1 VGIVAFVRAIFDT
14 IYRDNAWN
22 GVESRSGPGSGDAAT
37 ALLRAELVN
46 LARELDVRSVVD
58 AACGDGYWMPDL
70 PGYTGIDVSAE
81 AIELAQRRHP
91 ERRYLVGSLATVRIP
106 TADLVIFRDALQHL
120 SLNDGTAALARII
133 ESGPRF
139 LLASTYIGG
148 LNEDITT
155 GDAYS
160 PDLMGQP
167 FNLGEPD
174 RLIFDGYHYHE
185 HGTDAVRDPRKHLGL
200 WSIADVT

>member
-1 VGIVAFVRAIFDT
+1 VGIVALVRAIFDS

-37 ALLRAELVN
+37 ALLRAEIVN
-46 LARELDVRSVVD
+46 LARELDVRTVVD

-81 AIELAQRRHP
+81 AIRLAQARHP
-91 ERRYLVGSLATVRIP
+91 ERRYLVGSLSTVRIP
-106 TADLVIFRDALQHL
+106 MADLVIFRDALQHL
-120 SLNDGTAALARII
+120 SLRDGMDALARII
-133 ESGPRF
+133 GSGPRF

-148 LNEDITT
+148 TNEDIET

-160 PDLMGQP
+160 PDLMAAP
-167 FNLGEPD
+167 FRLGEPE

-200 WSIADVT
+200 WRIADVT

>member
-1 VGIVAFVRAIFDT
+1 
-14 IYRDNAWN
+14 
-22 GVESRSGPGSGDAAT
+22 
-37 ALLRAELVN
+37 
-46 LARELDVRSVVD
+46 VRSVVD

-174 RLIFDGYHYHE
+174 RMIFDGYHYHE